1 MEATVMRHLLI
12 AASAAALFALPS
24 LATAQEGTAAGVAT
38 GAVTGAIVGGPVG
51 AAIGAGVG
59 GIAGGVA
66 EQNAENN
73 PNRVYVVPDAAATG
87 SVTTRQQTCVED
99 AVGNRTCQE
108 VIR

>member
-1 MEATVMRHLLI
+1 MRHLLL
-12 AASAAALFALPS
+12 AASAAAFFALPTV
-24 LATAQEGTAAGVAT
+24 AGAQEGTAAGVAT

-66 EQNAENN
+66 EQNARTA
-73 PNRVYVVPDAAATG
+73 PNRVYVVPDAPVTG
-87 SVTTRQQTCVED
+87 SIREQTCVED
-99 AVGNRTCQE
+99 AVGNRSCQE

>member
-1 MEATVMRHLLI
+1 MRKLLI
-12 AASAAALFALPS
+12 ATSAVALFALPN
-24 LATAQEGTAAGVAT
+24 LASAQEGTAAGVAT

-66 EQNAENN
+66 EQNARTA
-73 PNRVYVVPDAAATG
+73 PNRVYVVPDAPVTG